1 MIVRIL
7 GEGQYRLPDADV
19 PDFDALDDRLTAAVG
34 RGDQAGFESEFAELI
49 EHVRRHGQ
57 QIAASHLGASD
68 LVLPPADAGLEEV
81 RAMLQDDGLVPG

>member
-7 GEGQYRLPDADV
+7 GEGQYRLADDDA
-19 PDFDALDDRLTAAVG
+19 PDFDGLDGRLSAAIE
-34 RGDQAGFESEFAELI
+34 RGDQAAFEVDFAELI